1 MLQCD
6 NNNKRQPDNHDT
18 DTEEYIEIE
27 DGDRQCTQQ
36 KVSILLIDL
45 FIHSNLHAIAIDRQ
59 DAS

>member
-18 DTEEYIEIE
+18 DTEEDIEIE

-36 KVSILLIDL
+36 KVSILMIDL
-45 FIHSNLHAIAIDRQ
+45 FTITYRPARCLLKS
-59 DAS
+59 